1 MVKQVSPD
9 FYILKEDKELA
20 WQRINELEREIQAL
34 GPEFHVALTQ
44 SNETW
49 HDNAPFDALREK
61 QAVLAAELQ
70 MLKDHL
76 AKASVSM
83 PQSKPKRVG
92 IGSYITL
99 KTARGIQKFLL
110 AGHWSYR
117 TGAVENG
124 AMVITCQSPLGKAL
138 LESQAGETITLPTN
152 NNQFQVTAVEEP
164 QQA

>member
-1 MVKQVSPD
+1 MAKHESPE
-9 FYILKEDKELA
+9 FYILKKDKELA

-34 GPEFHVALTQ
+34 GPEFHMALTQ

-70 MLKDHL
+70 MLKEYL

-83 PQSKPKRVG
+83 PKAKPKRVS

-99 KTARGIQKFLL
+99 KTAKGIQKFLL

-117 TGAVENG
+117 TGAVEDG

-138 LESQAGETITLPTN
+138 LESEAGETITLPTN
-152 NNQFQVTAVEEP
+152 NNQFQITAIED
-164 QQA
+164 ATK